1 MTAAPPP
8 PLDYRPPA
16 GPLLVVHRDADVIV
30 IDKPAGLLSVPGK
43 GPGMADCA
51 EARVRALAP
60 GALTVHRL
68 DLSTAGLLLFAL
80 NPRAH
85 RILSGQFEK
94 RIIRKRYEAEIWG
107 APAADS
113 GRIDAPLRADWP
125 NRPRQMIADD
135 GRSAVT
141 DWRVIERRARTTR
154 LSLRPLTGRSHQL
167 RVHLAHGLGL
177 PIIGDPLY
185 ATGAA
190 LEAAPEMALR
200 AVALAWRSPADGAW
214 VSVGPAGDQGL

>member
-1 MTAAPPP
+1 METAPPP

-16 GPLLVVHRDADVIV
+16 GPLRVAYRDADVIV

-68 DLSTAGLLLFAL
+68 DLSTSGLLLFAL

-94 RIIRKRYEAEIWG
+94 RVIRKRYAAEVWG
-107 APAADS
+107 APAADE
-113 GRIDAPLRADWP
+113 GRVDAPLRADWP
-125 NRPRQMIADD
+125 NRPRQMIAAD
-135 GRSAVT
+135 GRAAVT
-141 DWRVIERRARTTR
+141 DWRVIERRALTTR

-200 AVALAWRSPADGAW
+200 AVGLDWRRPADGAW
-214 VSVGPAGDQGL
+214 VGLALDGDQGL